1 MNREKII
8 QAIIQQGVLPL
19 YFHPDEE
26 TSIKIIQALYASG
39 IRVIEYTNRGKQA
52 LRNFRSIKK
61 ETYKQFPDLI
71 LGLGTVMDPKTAAK
85 GIQNGA
91 DFLVSPGYT
100 HELSKFADNEN
111 MLWIPGCITPTE
123 LFLAQDDGLQL
134 VKIFPA
140 NTVGPGFVQSVKE
153 VFPDLLYMPTGG
165 VNSENLESW
174 FRAGVSVVGMGSSLI
189 SHVIV
194 EQKNFDLL
202 KLNTGTLLKQI
213 AAIRATPA

>member
-8 QAIIQQGVLPL
+8 QAIIHQGVLPL

-26 TSIKIIQALYASG
+26 TSIKILQALYASG

-61 ETYKQFPDLI
+61 ETYRQFPDLI

-100 HELSKFADNEN
+100 RDLSKFADNEN

-134 VKIFPA
+134 VKLFPA

-165 VNSENLESW
+165 VNSGNIESW
-174 FRAGVSVVGMGSSLI
+174 FRAGVSAVGMGSSLI
-189 SHVIV
+189 SHEIM

-202 KLNTGTLLKQI
+202 KLNTGTVLKQI
-213 AAIRATPA
+213 AAIRSTPA